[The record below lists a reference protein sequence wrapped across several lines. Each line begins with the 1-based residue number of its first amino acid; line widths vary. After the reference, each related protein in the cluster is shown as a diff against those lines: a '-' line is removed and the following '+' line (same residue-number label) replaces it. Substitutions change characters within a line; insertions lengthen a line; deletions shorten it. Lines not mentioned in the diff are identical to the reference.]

1 MEVLSSFMSNLL
13 GEPTS
18 RPLQQSVAIN
28 TDNFDGAADS
38 ESPASTDHRRQPRP
52 QTDSKATGMTALSD
66 TSTGKA
72 DQRPAMAEAASPG
85 HVSSD
90 VARLHAEREELQQ
103 QLADAATL
111 MGGVRQQLGT
121 R

>member
-1 MEVLSSFMSNLL
+1 MSNLL

-38 ESPASTDHRRQPRP
+38 GPQASTDHRGQPRP
-52 QTDSKATGMTALSD
+52 QTDSTTALSNY
-66 TSTGKA
+66 STEKA
-72 DQRPAMAEAASPG
+72 DQRPATAEAARPG
-85 HVSSD
+85 HVSGD
-90 VARLHAEREELQQ
+90 VARLHAEREELRQ

-111 MGGVRQQLGT
+111 MGGVRQQLGM
-121 R
+121 